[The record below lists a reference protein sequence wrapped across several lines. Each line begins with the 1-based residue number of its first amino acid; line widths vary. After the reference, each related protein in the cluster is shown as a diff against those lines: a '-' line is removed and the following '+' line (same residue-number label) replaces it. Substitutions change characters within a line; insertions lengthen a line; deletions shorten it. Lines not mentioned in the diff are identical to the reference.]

1 MSSRVKSHERLDLD
15 FHTNEK
21 VPSYVEW
28 KAETIY
34 VVDKQNINV
43 KHTPENKSFSQLY
56 LLSW

>member
-43 KHTPENKSFSQLY
+43 KHTPENKCLGIF
-56 LLSW
+56 